1 MGLYQELQQKLK
13 ELEYSVKQLRHTGA
27 AFAQA
32 EKDYKITL
40 RKKALQL
47 RAEGQPVGMIDKL
60 VYGDPEVAE
69 ARFKRDCAE
78 SIYQANTEHL
88 NATKLYIRIIE
99 GQIEREWTQAGRQ
112 I

>member
-1 MGLYQELQQKLK
+1 MDLYQELQQKLK

-32 EKDYKITL
+32 ERDYKITL

-69 ARFKRDCAE
+69 ARLLPDMGDLIFDRVLTPPKRE
-78 SIYQANTEHL
+78 
-88 NATKLYIRIIE
+88 NAGKRPK
-99 GQIEREWTQAGRQ
+99 
-112 I
+112 